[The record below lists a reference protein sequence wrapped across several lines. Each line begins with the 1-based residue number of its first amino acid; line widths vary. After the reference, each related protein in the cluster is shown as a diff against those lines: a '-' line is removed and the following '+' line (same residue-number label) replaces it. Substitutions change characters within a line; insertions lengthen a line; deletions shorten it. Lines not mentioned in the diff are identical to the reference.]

1 MTGRSASMNLTMTA
15 LRIMSLPTHAAIEMT
30 GGLAL
35 MAAPFVFGFAPA
47 GLLICVLV
55 GTLVVGLALSAASP
69 ETGSIP
75 VAAHFAFDRGLALGL
90 LGGAF
95 ALGIAGE
102 IGAGLTLGVA
112 ALGQLA
118 LNLTTR
124 YTARA

>member
-1 MTGRSASMNLTMTA
+1 MTA

-30 GGLAL
+30 GGMAL
-35 MAAPFVFGFAPA
+35 MAAPFLFGFGAA
-47 GLLICVLV
+47 GLLACVLI
-55 GTLVVGLALSAASP
+55 GTLAVGLALSAATP
-69 ETGSIP
+69 ETGSMP

-95 ALGIAGE
+95 ALGLAGE
-102 IGAGLTLGVA
+102 IGAGLTLAVA
-112 ALGQLA
+112 AAGQTA